1 MYIQRG
7 KLEAHSNNKLFI
19 QESQKFKKVQ
29 FIWKA
34 EMISF
39 SKLFNLE
46 KLKVSSNFLEVKK
59 ATSNFFIQN
68 FKSCHSNKLALNI

>member
-1 MYIQRG
+1 MYIQHG

-19 QESQKFKKVQ
+19 QLLESQKFKKVQ

-46 KLKVSSNFLEVKK
+46 KLKVSSIFLEVKK
-59 ATSNFFIQN
+59 ATSNFFYI
-68 FKSCHSNKLALNI
+68 KL